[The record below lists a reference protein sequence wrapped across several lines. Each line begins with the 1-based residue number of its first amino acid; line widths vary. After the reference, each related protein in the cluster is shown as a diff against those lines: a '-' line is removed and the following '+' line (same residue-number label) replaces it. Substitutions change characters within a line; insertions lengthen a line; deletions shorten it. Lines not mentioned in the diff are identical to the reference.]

1 MKKYDVKKIMNDAW
15 RRMRA
20 NSVGGVYQI
29 SLSEALKAAWSSAKR
44 ALREA
49 EYAEKV
55 LKSGKYDYIIHEDNP
70 WVKDDLVRKALD
82 ALRDEGEKNVRAYR
96 EGLMTRSEL
105 LDYQCFKLEP
115 EKSLVASFRKKPSRP
130 VWNSYAK
137 FAALG
142 PLPEEEF

>member
-29 SLSEALKAAWSSAKR
+29 SLSAALKAAWSSAKR

-55 LKSGKYDYIIHEDNP
+55 LNSGKYDYILHEDNP
-70 WVKDDLVRKALD
+70 WSRADLVRTALD
-82 ALRDEGEKNVRAYR
+82 ALREEGEMNVCAYR
-96 EGLMTRSEL
+96 KGLMTRNEL

-115 EKSLVASFRKKPSRP
+115 EKSLVASFRKKSSRP
-130 VWNSYAK
+130 VWNDNAK